1 MNKRIYILTI
11 INKENSTKE
20 ERRYSTM
27 KEMTDE
33 ISKLQNKYELEVT
46 SRKRRI
52 GEKV

>member
-1 MNKRIYILTI
+1 MSKRIYILTI

-46 SRKRRI
+46 SRKRYK
-52 GEKV
+52 GEEV

>member
-1 MNKRIYILTI
+1 MSKRIYILTI
-11 INKENSTKE
+11 VNKENSTKE

-46 SRKRRI
+46 SRKRYK
-52 GEKV
+52 GEEV